1 MPQQHQLFF
10 QNSVI
15 NYYLFGNGP
24 NLLLAFHGYG
34 ATGNE
39 FSLLEK
45 KLDEKYTIIAIDF
58 PFHGATVW
66 KESNFSIID
75 LLKILQEIISELP
88 SFLIKNG
95 DANESGFSRLSSL
108 PINRYGEAR
117 PNYRSVGRG
126 LGVRASLISF
136 SMGGRVTLSLLQQI
150 PNQIEC
156 AVLIA
161 PDGLHVN
168 FWYWLS
174 TQTWLGN
181 KLFKYSMK
189 NPKWLFALL
198 KIADKT
204 RLLNKSIIKLVHYYM
219 DDKQERLQLYERW
232 TMMRK
237 FNPKLQQIKTITQKN
252 NIPLRFLFGKHDNII
267 LSKRSGIF
275 KPAENVEI
283 KIIEAGHKLMQPKH
297 LTDITDL
304 LCK

>member
-1 MPQQHQLFF
+1 MQVKKHQTLFIICGYFRQMPQQRKLSF

-39 FSLLEK
+39 FSLLEE
-45 KLDEKYTIIAIDF
+45 KLEKKYTIIAIDF
-58 PFHGATVW
+58 PFHGSTNW
-66 KESNFSIID
+66 KEKDFLPND
-75 LLKILQEIISELP
+75 LFRILKEILATLDSSKSWSELK
-88 SFLIKNG
+88 F
-95 DANESGFSRLSSL
+95 
-108 PINRYGEAR
+108 
-117 PNYRSVGRG
+117 
-126 LGVRASLISF
+126 SLISF
-136 SMGGRVTLSLLQQI
+136 SMGGRIALSLLEQI

-219 DDKQERLQLYERW
+219 DNKQERLQLYQRW

-237 FNPKLQQIKTITQKN
+237 FNPKPQQIKTITQKN